1 MFSRSFL
8 VFFGV
13 LALVALTISAQPVM
27 DDEQQENSLEID
39 LSELD
44 EVESRNPALAIAVR
58 VLAGAFRWAATH
70 CLKEAAQS
78 CKQHWK
84 HPKALVNCA
93 KHFLQSNR
101 GRCALG

>member
-13 LALVALTISAQPVM
+13 LALVALTISAQPVI

-58 VLAGAFRWAATH
+58 VLAGAFRWAAKH
-70 CLKEAAQS
+70 CLKEAAQN